1 MADGTPG
8 EKEGEPRRSFLANL
22 LDLPPLDP
30 ENVKREEIARYLNL
44 AEMKK
49 EQVDTRL
56 GLLKERELQLMK
68 LEDSIEN
75 KIQKLEEERAFLAE
89 TLQKEKDVQAERL
102 KHLVE
107 LYRKMEPK
115 KAAPVFEGMH
125 RDLAVGLFKL
135 IEQKQITKILEAM
148 SPAKAVELSEYF
160 SRIRSAREYDVLKDV
175 NQSLKAE
182 FEECKGMQAH

>member
-1 MADGTPG
+1 
-8 EKEGEPRRSFLANL
+8 
-22 LDLPPLDP
+22 
-30 ENVKREEIARYLNL
+30 
-44 AEMKK
+44 
-49 EQVDTRL
+49 
-56 GLLKERELQLMK
+56 
-68 LEDSIEN
+68 
-75 KIQKLEEERAFLAE
+75 
-89 TLQKEKDVQAERL
+89 
-102 KHLVE
+102 
-107 LYRKMEPK
+107 
-115 KAAPVFEGMH
+115 MH